1 MKSGLYLF
9 CLLYAFSMFVATAQ
23 AVAAWTDKGV
33 WPESPAAATIREV
46 TTPRPALLTGAA
58 EFSIPLHT
66 LSAEG
71 LSLDFT
77 MRYHS
82 NGVRV
87 NDEPCPWGYGWSLMP
102 CIRMSRRIIGR
113 PDGLFESVAELP
125 FDSVNTHWMA
135 YHCMTDSCLDKAAV
149 KKHSDFYLDTAPDI
163 FTVQLPDKQF
173 SFIYAYGRF
182 VTAGC
187 DEYRIE
193 SDSLMRKFTITDPRG
208 FIYSFDV
215 EGEYSEA
222 PQWLTE
228 WYPSAVI
235 CPSGRKIQFSYIDC
249 DKHVRNEQQRTAPC
263 WTHNSYDPQIKYEP
277 NYNYEGSI
285 EYTHPHF
292 EGGKHLSS
300 ISFEG
305 EKLEISYK
313 VDPATHRR
321 CAAGFEVSYDGSKVK
336 RFAFSYKDFSLLTAV
351 STPGGDYSFG
361 YAPEEFNSGSAR
373 DWWGF
378 YNGDDVEPNT
388 VVSPPV
394 KVNLTPYGEIVLYE
408 TSHKYINPKYMKACI
423 LTSATYPTGGR
434 VEWEYEPHRFDM
446 PVTDIDYSLY
456 FDNIAL
462 SEGGGLRV
470 TKTKLYNGAD
480 DDNPQVTE
488 YVYGANGNGKAVCT
502 RVPTLDTFLDMRTYV
517 SYACTSPHG
526 EHQIY
531 TTKLQ
536 MLRDS
541 RYMENSMDVPI
552 WYSRVEEISAEGKTV
567 YEFED
572 ILGSDSEQAIKEFGK
587 APHILANAFSGGP
600 QMTKKTLYTSS
611 DSYYR
616 EVSSEA
622 MVYSAIAVRSYH
634 GYAIDRLL
642 SCTIGNSAPD
652 LTSMPYF
659 DLIHGF
665 SSDYG
670 KLNVTVDLNKIPAY
684 NVKSFEIVPQ
694 RELLISR
701 TVTEFLENGDLS
713 RTEHYEYVDGTEMVS
728 AVTTSSPGGTIRREY
743 RYPSAAST
751 TREERL
757 MADYNILAMPV
768 GEKLRF
774 GTAETSTEA
783 LMAKTG
789 ARVFRPARVNVRRGT
804 GANIPSPAYG
814 WDRFGNMLSSSVAG
828 TDATEYTWD
837 NAGRYPYTMTVG
849 PLVSRVWWKKGVG
862 VSAMQTPDGVR
873 NEYTYDSAGRL
884 TSHSIDGVVMQ
895 RWKYSIDNSGAANY
909 IKAMPVVFESNGDRQ
924 PYSMTRYDAL
934 GRPAVEV
941 SAVPD
946 STGSGWSYTAT
957 ATAYDAMGRPGRVYV
972 PAPVGSDNPGLD
984 GVASAAAA
992 FHGDSEPYTRTVY
1005 EPSQRRMPTRT
1016 YKAGRQ
1022 WHNIRHSAASERYTN
1037 DNYDYRCP
1045 QLADDGNSGVVLKGY
1060 YPKGSLSVEE
1070 SRDEDRMG
1078 EIVYTDMRGLCVK
1091 RSRGS
1096 ADTYYVYNDYG
1107 DLCHIL
1113 PPGLAPA
1120 DYDADDPALLQ
1131 IGYSYSYDSFGRL
1144 TESRLPGRTASQF
1157 RYDPAN
1163 RLVAENNADLGERWR
1178 LYFYDFAGR
1187 EVLAVETATHPDDIT
1202 GLATACRATEASDGA
1217 YAGYS
1222 IPVALPA
1229 DTKVCYARYYDS
1241 YAFLDALPDKECY
1254 SRREPGIGD
1263 EWDDFLD
1270 TPKGYLTGM
1279 YTGDDGGY
1287 EAYYYDFF
1295 GREIEC
1301 VATAGYAA
1309 GRISRRYNLAG
1320 QVIGERREFPAQY
1333 GLPAMITRTVRD
1345 AAGRPMSVS
1354 VSMEG
1359 ISGTELSAGCAKAST
1374 SYSYDAI
1381 GRPTAAISATVS
1393 RSFEYDLHGWLRR
1406 QSAHWTERS
1415 ATTRPV
1421 GFVEDSIVE
1430 RLYYADGAT
1439 PRYNGF
1445 ISSRELASTRYDYR
1459 YDSMGRLTAA
1469 EYSASG
1475 QLPGSTPDF
1484 STEYEYDQRG
1494 NISALRRYGVTD
1506 LVPMLPGGNSYTP
1519 SYGLLDDLEAS
1530 YTGNMI
1536 CEVTAATTEATTFA
1550 GRAGATLR
1558 PGAYDLRHDNAGRL
1572 TYDETRNI
1580 VDMRY
1585 TSLGQLASLRHSCGD
1600 LQTMTYDGLGRKLS
1614 SVFTDG
1620 RTGATQHRRYY
1631 ASGLVAC
1638 NDTVETIRFPGGY
1651 FAGPRFVTCYYIKDY
1666 QGNNIAVVSGAAYAG
1681 KTQSTTY
1688 YPYGEPHRR
1697 PASSPGR
1704 SSDNRYLFGDK
1715 EYTDYYHESQLDFG
1729 ARHLASSAIP
1739 RFTTMDPLCEK
1750 RPDESPY
1757 IFAAANPVM
1766 NIDPDGRKTY
1776 AVDSVGYITKIT
1788 DDKEFDKI
1796 VTTKDG
1802 KTEEIWRGK
1811 HGTIQQAYFR
1821 YEVKGENK
1829 KYVGEYFIV
1838 DNDNDGLDI
1847 FESLA
1852 EHYSGDNKH
1861 VEWSIIQT
1869 SDDDLEQFNYIMTSH
1884 LESREIMLKKKFK
1897 DFVGNKKIRNVYH
1910 CHPKNTPRPSGL
1922 PQNPQMKKRKDI
1934 QVADWM
1940 IKKARYDINFKIYLP
1955 GLLHYI
1961 TYTPNSVIN
1970 DFP

>member
-1 MKSGLYLF
+1 MKSGLSLF
-9 CLLYAFSMFVATAQ
+9 CLLYAFSMFIATAQ
-23 AVAAWTDKGV
+23 AGPAWTDKGV

-71 LSLDFT
+71 LSLEFT
-77 MRYHS
+77 
-82 NGVRV
+82 
-87 NDEPCPWGYGWSLMP
+87 
-102 CIRMSRRIIGR
+102 
-113 PDGLFESVAELP
+113 
-125 FDSVNTHWMA
+125 
-135 YHCMTDSCLDKAAV
+135 
-149 KKHSDFYLDTAPDI
+149 
-163 FTVQLPDKQF
+163 
-173 SFIYAYGRF
+173 
-182 VTAGC
+182 
-187 DEYRIE
+187 
-193 SDSLMRKFTITDPRG
+193 
-208 FIYSFDV
+208 
-215 EGEYSEA
+215 
-222 PQWLTE
+222 
-228 WYPSAVI
+228 
-235 CPSGRKIQFSYIDC
+235 
-249 DKHVRNEQQRTAPC
+249 
-263 WTHNSYDPQIKYEP
+263 
-277 NYNYEGSI
+277 
-285 EYTHPHF
+285 
-292 EGGKHLSS
+292 
-300 ISFEG
+300 
-305 EKLEISYK
+305 
-313 VDPATHRR
+313 
-321 CAAGFEVSYDGSKVK
+321 
-336 RFAFSYKDFSLLTAV
+336 
-351 STPGGDYSFG
+351 
-361 YAPEEFNSGSAR
+361 
-373 DWWGF
+373 
-378 YNGDDVEPNT
+378 
-388 VVSPPV
+388 
-394 KVNLTPYGEIVLYE
+394 
-408 TSHKYINPKYMKACI
+408 
-423 LTSATYPTGGR
+423 
-434 VEWEYEPHRFDM
+434 
-446 PVTDIDYSLY
+446 
-456 FDNIAL
+456 
-462 SEGGGLRV
+462 
-470 TKTKLYNGAD
+470 
-480 DDNPQVTE
+480 
-488 YVYGANGNGKAVCT
+488 
-502 RVPTLDTFLDMRTYV
+502 
-517 SYACTSPHG
+517 
-526 EHQIY
+526 
-531 TTKLQ
+531 
-536 MLRDS
+536 
-541 RYMENSMDVPI
+541 
-552 WYSRVEEISAEGKTV
+552 
-567 YEFED
+567 
-572 ILGSDSEQAIKEFGK
+572 
-587 APHILANAFSGGP
+587 
-600 QMTKKTLYTSS
+600 
-611 DSYYR
+611 
-616 EVSSEA
+616 
-622 MVYSAIAVRSYH
+622 
-634 GYAIDRLL
+634 
-642 SCTIGNSAPD
+642 
-652 LTSMPYF
+652 
-659 DLIHGF
+659 
-665 SSDYG
+665 
-670 KLNVTVDLNKIPAY
+670 
-684 NVKSFEIVPQ
+684 
-694 RELLISR
+694 
-701 TVTEFLENGDLS
+701 
-713 RTEHYEYVDGTEMVS
+713 
-728 AVTTSSPGGTIRREY
+728 
-743 RYPSAAST
+743 
-751 TREERL
+751 
-757 MADYNILAMPV
+757 
-768 GEKLRF
+768 LRF

-804 GANIPSPAYG
+804 GANIPSPAYS

-862 VSAMQTPDGVR
+862 VSAMQTPDGIR

-884 TSHSIDGVVMQ
+884 TSHIIDDVVMQ
-895 RWKYSIDNSGAANY
+895 RWKYSIDNAGAANY
-909 IKAMPVVFESNGDRQ
+909 VKAMPVVFESNGDRQ

-957 ATAYDAMGRPGRVYV
+957 ATVYDAMGRPERVYV

-1005 EPSQRRMPTRT
+1005 EPSQRRLPTRS

-1078 EIVYTDMRGLCVK
+1078 ETVYTDMRGLCVK

-1120 DYDADDPALLQ
+1120 DYDADDPALLR
-1131 IGYSYSYDSFGRL
+1131 IGYSYSYDGFGRL

-1157 RYDPAN
+1157 RYDSAN

-1187 EVLAVETATHPDDIT
+1187 EALAVETATHPDDIT
-1202 GLATACRATEASDGA
+1202 GLATACRATAATDGE

-1254 SRREPGIGD
+1254 SRREPGTGD
-1263 EWDDFLD
+1263 QWDDFLE
-1270 TPKGYLTGM
+1270 TPMGYLTGM

-1301 VATAGYAA
+1301 VATAGYSA
-1309 GRISRRYNLAG
+1309 GRISHRYNLAG

-1354 VSMEG
+1354 VNMEG
-1359 ISGTELSAGCAKAST
+1359 ISGTGLSAGCAKAST

-1406 QSAHWTERS
+1406 QSAHWTGRS
-1415 ATTRPV
+1415 ATTRP
-1421 GFVEDSIVE
+1421 GPFVEDSIVE

-1469 EYSASG
+1469 EYSSSG
-1475 QLPGSTPDF
+1475 LHIGYKPDF

-1494 NISALRRYGVTD
+1494 NITALRRYGVTD

-1536 CEVTAATTEATTFA
+1536 CEVTAAPTEATTFA

-1600 LQTMTYDGLGRKLS
+1600 LQTMTYDGLGRKLGS
-1614 SVFTDG
+1614 EFTDG

-1651 FAGPRFVTCYYIKDY
+1651 FAGPRFATCYYIKDY

-1729 ARHLASSAIP
+1729 ARHLAPSVIP
-1739 RFTTMDPLCEK
+1739 HFITMDPLCEE
-1750 RPDESPY
+1750 RAGESPY

-1776 AVDSVGYITKIT
+1776 TVDSVGYITKLT

-1796 VTTKDG
+1796 ITNKDG

-1821 YEVKGENK
+1821 YEGKGENK

-1852 EHYSGDNKH
+1852 EYYSGDNKH

>member
-1 MKSGLYLF
+1 MIDVVNLEEI
-9 CLLYAFSMFVATAQ
+9 
-23 AVAAWTDKGV
+23 
-33 WPESPAAATIREV
+33 PESLMEVGWRVEVFSRQDMTSCVFPESLNYVEVRRIRRQEYEV
-46 TTPRPALLTGAA
+46 DSKFNRFVLYCLTMLITGA
-58 EFSIPLHT
+58 
-66 LSAEG
+66 
-71 LSLDFT
+71 
-77 MRYHS
+77 
-82 NGVRV
+82 V
-87 NDEPCPWGYGWSLMP
+87 
-102 CIRMSRRIIGR
+102 
-113 PDGLFESVAELP
+113 
-125 FDSVNTHWMA
+125 
-135 YHCMTDSCLDKAAV
+135 
-149 KKHSDFYLDTAPDI
+149 
-163 FTVQLPDKQF
+163 
-173 SFIYAYGRF
+173 
-182 VTAGC
+182 
-187 DEYRIE
+187 
-193 SDSLMRKFTITDPRG
+193 
-208 FIYSFDV
+208 
-215 EGEYSEA
+215 
-222 PQWLTE
+222 
-228 WYPSAVI
+228 
-235 CPSGRKIQFSYIDC
+235 
-249 DKHVRNEQQRTAPC
+249 
-263 WTHNSYDPQIKYEP
+263 
-277 NYNYEGSI
+277 
-285 EYTHPHF
+285 
-292 EGGKHLSS
+292 
-300 ISFEG
+300 
-305 EKLEISYK
+305 
-313 VDPATHRR
+313 
-321 CAAGFEVSYDGSKVK
+321 
-336 RFAFSYKDFSLLTAV
+336 
-351 STPGGDYSFG
+351 
-361 YAPEEFNSGSAR
+361 
-373 DWWGF
+373 
-378 YNGDDVEPNT
+378 
-388 VVSPPV
+388 
-394 KVNLTPYGEIVLYE
+394 
-408 TSHKYINPKYMKACI
+408 
-423 LTSATYPTGGR
+423 
-434 VEWEYEPHRFDM
+434 
-446 PVTDIDYSLY
+446 
-456 FDNIAL
+456 
-462 SEGGGLRV
+462 
-470 TKTKLYNGAD
+470 
-480 DDNPQVTE
+480 
-488 YVYGANGNGKAVCT
+488 
-502 RVPTLDTFLDMRTYV
+502 
-517 SYACTSPHG
+517 
-526 EHQIY
+526 
-531 TTKLQ
+531 
-536 MLRDS
+536 
-541 RYMENSMDVPI
+541 
-552 WYSRVEEISAEGKTV
+552 
-567 YEFED
+567 
-572 ILGSDSEQAIKEFGK
+572 
-587 APHILANAFSGGP
+587 
-600 QMTKKTLYTSS
+600 
-611 DSYYR
+611 
-616 EVSSEA
+616 
-622 MVYSAIAVRSYH
+622 
-634 GYAIDRLL
+634 
-642 SCTIGNSAPD
+642 
-652 LTSMPYF
+652 
-659 DLIHGF
+659 
-665 SSDYG
+665 
-670 KLNVTVDLNKIPAY
+670 
-684 NVKSFEIVPQ
+684 
-694 RELLISR
+694 
-701 TVTEFLENGDLS
+701 
-713 RTEHYEYVDGTEMVS
+713 
-728 AVTTSSPGGTIRREY
+728 
-743 RYPSAAST
+743 
-751 TREERL
+751 
-757 MADYNILAMPV
+757 
-768 GEKLRF
+768 
-774 GTAETSTEA
+774 
-783 LMAKTG
+783 
-789 ARVFRPARVNVRRGT
+789 
-804 GANIPSPAYG
+804 
-814 WDRFGNMLSSSVAG
+814 
-828 TDATEYTWD
+828 
-837 NAGRYPYTMTVG
+837 
-849 PLVSRVWWKKGVG
+849 
-862 VSAMQTPDGVR
+862 
-873 NEYTYDSAGRL
+873 
-884 TSHSIDGVVMQ
+884 
-895 RWKYSIDNSGAANY
+895 
-909 IKAMPVVFESNGDRQ
+909 
-924 PYSMTRYDAL
+924 
-934 GRPAVEV
+934 
-941 SAVPD
+941 
-946 STGSGWSYTAT
+946 
-957 ATAYDAMGRPGRVYV
+957 
-972 PAPVGSDNPGLD
+972 
-984 GVASAAAA
+984 
-992 FHGDSEPYTRTVY
+992 
-1005 EPSQRRMPTRT
+1005 
-1016 YKAGRQ
+1016 
-1022 WHNIRHSAASERYTN
+1022 
-1037 DNYDYRCP
+1037 
-1045 QLADDGNSGVVLKGY
+1045 DDGNSGVVLKGY

-1078 EIVYTDMRGLCVK
+1078 ETVYTDMRGLCVK

-1120 DYDADDPALLQ
+1120 DYDADDPALLR
-1131 IGYSYSYDSFGRL
+1131 IGYSYSYDGFGRL

-1187 EVLAVETATHPDDIT
+1187 EALAVETATHPDDIT
-1202 GLATACRATEASDGA
+1202 GLATACRATAATDGE

-1254 SRREPGIGD
+1254 SRREPGTGD
-1263 EWDDFLD
+1263 QWDDFLE
-1270 TPKGYLTGM
+1270 TPMGYLTGM

-1301 VATAGYAA
+1301 VATAGYSA
-1309 GRISRRYNLAG
+1309 GRISHRYNLAG

-1354 VSMEG
+1354 VNMEG
-1359 ISGTELSAGCAKAST
+1359 ISGTGLSAGCAKAST

-1406 QSAHWTERS
+1406 QSAHWTGRS
-1415 ATTRPV
+1415 ATTRP
-1421 GFVEDSIVE
+1421 GPFVEDSIVE

-1469 EYSASG
+1469 EYSSSG
-1475 QLPGSTPDF
+1475 LHIGYKPDF

-1494 NISALRRYGVTD
+1494 NITALRRYGVTD

-1536 CEVTAATTEATTFA
+1536 CEVTAAPTEATTFA

-1600 LQTMTYDGLGRKLS
+1600 LQTMTYDGLGRKLGS
-1614 SVFTDG
+1614 EFTDG

-1729 ARHLASSAIP
+1729 ARHLAPSVIP
-1739 RFTTMDPLCEK
+1739 HFITMDPLCEE
-1750 RPDESPY
+1750 RAGESPY

-1776 AVDSVGYITKIT
+1776 TVDSVGYITKLT

-1796 VTTKDG
+1796 ITNKDG

-1821 YEVKGENK
+1821 YEGKGENK

-1852 EHYSGDNKH
+1852 EYYSGDNKH

>member
-9 CLLYAFSMFVATAQ
+9 CLLYAFSMFIATAQ
-23 AVAAWTDKGV
+23 AGAAWTDKGV

-193 SDSLMRKFTITDPRG
+193 SDSLLRKFTITDPRG

-263 WTHNSYDPQIKYEP
+263 SVMTKYTDPCNTLEP
-277 NYNYEGSI
+277 YVTEYKKESRI
-285 EYTHPHF
+285 EYQRPSF
-292 EGGKHLSS
+292 NGGKHLSS
-300 ISFEG
+300 LSFEG
-305 EKLEISYK
+305 EEVTISYK
-313 VDPATHRR
+313 VDPSTHRR
-321 CAAGFEVSYDGSKVK
+321 CADGIEVSYDNSKVK
-336 RFAFSYKDFSLLTAV
+336 RFAFTYKDFSLLTAV
-351 STPGGDYSFG
+351 STPEGDYSFG
-361 YAPEEFNSGSAR
+361 YVPCEFHSSSAH

-378 YNGDDVEPNT
+378 YNGAPLGSHISPDITIRNIFDRTERFT
-388 VVSPPV
+388 GGTLRKISHDCMKSGIMTSVV
-394 KVNLTPYGEIVLYE
+394 
-408 TSHKYINPKYMKACI
+408 
-423 LTSATYPTGGR
+423 YPTGAR
-434 VEWEYEPHRFDM
+434 LEWEYEPHRFDM
-446 PVTDIDYSLY
+446 PETDIYYDLY
-456 FDNIAL
+456 VENIAL

-502 RVPTLDTFLDMRTYV
+502 RVPTLDTFLEMRTYV

-713 RTEHYEYVDGTEMVS
+713 RTEHYEYVDGTEMVA

-804 GANIPSPAYG
+804 GADIPSPAYG
-814 WDRFGNMLSSSVAG
+814 WDRFGNMLSASVAG

-837 NAGRYPYTMTVG
+837 NVGRYPYTMTVG

-862 VSAMQTPDGVR
+862 VSAMQTPDGIR

-895 RWKYSIDNSGAANY
+895 RWKYSIDNARAANY
-909 IKAMPVVFESNGDRQ
+909 VKAMPVVFESNGDRQ

-957 ATAYDAMGRPGRVYV
+957 ATVYDAMGRPGRVYV

-1005 EPSQRRMPTRT
+1005 EPSQRRLPARS

-1045 QLADDGNSGVVLKGY
+1045 QLADDGHSGVVLKGY

-1120 DYDADDPALLQ
+1120 DYDADDPALLR

-1157 RYDPAN
+1157 RYDSAN

-1187 EVLAVETATHPDDIT
+1187 EVLAVETATHPDDIK
-1202 GLATACRATEASDGA
+1202 GLATACRATAATDGE

-1254 SRREPGIGD
+1254 SRREPGTGD
-1263 EWDDFLD
+1263 QWDDFLE
-1270 TPKGYLTGM
+1270 TPMGYLTGM

-1301 VATAGYAA
+1301 VATAGYSA
-1309 GRISRRYNLAG
+1309 GRISHRYNLAG

-1354 VSMEG
+1354 VNMEG

-1406 QSAHWTERS
+1406 QSARWTGRG

-1445 ISSRELASTRYDYR
+1445 ISSRELASARYDYR
-1459 YDSMGRLTAA
+1459 YDNMGRLTAA

-1494 NISALRRYGVTD
+1494 NITALRRYGLTD
-1506 LVPMLPGGNSYTP
+1506 LVPMLPGGNSYTA

-1530 YTGNMI
+1530 YNGNMI
-1536 CEVTAATTEATTFA
+1536 CEVAAAPTQATTFA

-1585 TSLGQLASLRHSCGD
+1585 NSLGQLASLRHSCGD
-1600 LQTMTYDGLGRKLS
+1600 LQTMTYDGLGRKLGS
-1614 SVFTDG
+1614 EFTAA
-1620 RTGATQHRRYY
+1620 RTGAKQHRRYY
-1631 ASGLVAC
+1631 ASGLVTC

-1651 FAGPRFVTCYYIKDY
+1651 FAGPRFATCYYIKDY
-1666 QGNNIAVVSGAAYAG
+1666 QGNNIAVVSGAAAAG

-1697 PASSPGR
+1697 PVSDPGR
-1704 SSDNRYLFGDK
+1704 NSVNRYLFGDK
-1715 EYTDYYHESQLDFG
+1715 EYTDYYTESQLDFG
-1729 ARHLASSAIP
+1729 ARYLAPSVIP
-1739 RFTTMDPLCEK
+1739 HFTTMDPLCEV

-1757 IFAAANPVM
+1757 IYAAANPVM
-1766 NIDPDGRKTY
+1766 NIDPDGRDTY
-1776 AVDSVGYITKIT
+1776 SVDSIGYITKLA
-1788 DDKEFDKI
+1788 DDKEFDTVILQIGKSSKTI
-1796 VTTKDG
+1796 WQSECGNIIAIHDLKDKNNNNVG
-1802 KTEEIWRGK
+1802 
-1811 HGTIQQAYFR
+1811 ACFV
-1821 YEVKGENK
+1821 VK
-1829 KYVGEYFIV
+1829 
-1838 DNDNDGLDI
+1838 NDNDGVNL
-1847 FESLA
+1847 FEALSD
-1852 EHYSGDNKH
+1852 EFTNKH
-1861 VEWSIIQT
+1861 PMEWSILQT
-1869 SDDDLEQFNYIMTSH
+1869 GQNSYGRNYVSTSRMPSTETSGDKILNILLKNTKKITIRSQYHNHPNNIINPSPDDLKLAQTW
-1884 LESREIMLKKKFK
+1884 LEKTGSNI
-1897 DFVGNKKIRNVYH
+1897 I
-1910 CHPKNTPRPSGL
+1910 
-1922 PQNPQMKKRKDI
+1922 
-1934 QVADWM
+1934 
-1940 IKKARYDINFKIYLP
+1940 FKIYLP
-1955 GLLHYI
+1955 STHSYI
-1961 TYTPNSVIN
+1961 EYKPQ
-1970 DFP
+1970 